1 MAYPKSPLFAAF
13 QEPLAIPQVVVDG
26 KVTFLRFGRIKGYHV
41 IVAWAFHTSQD
52 HLSCHRWQYK
62 LTYQIVAEL
71 ITWSVCCKH
80 FPPCWFNFCLTHAI
94 FKIPKWQFLQ
104 FLQVLDRMLIMS
116 DSHSLLPPPVASQHI
131 LMPILSTASSKR
143 LVNSSWCWHHWHIFG
158 AYTQLGCNL
167 WPSPQKTQQIHGTS
181 EKRCLFDLVLQEWS
195 HIMYEDVWG
204 WYKGWCA

>member
-26 KVTFLRFGRIKGYHV
+26 KVTFLKFGRIKGYHV
-41 IVAWAFHTSQD
+41 IVAWAFHTSRD

-62 LTYQIVAEL
+62 LTYQIVTEL

-80 FPPCWFNFCLTHAI
+80 FPPCWFNFCITHAI
-94 FKIPKWQFLQ
+94 FKLPKWQFLQ
-104 FLQVLDRMLIMS
+104 FFQVS
-116 DSHSLLPPPVASQHI
+116 FTSNPLLASQHI

-143 LVNSSWCWHHWHIFG
+143 LVNSSWCWHSWHIFG
-158 AYTQLGCNL
+158 SLNLGGMC
-167 WPSPQKTQQIHGTS
+167 
-181 EKRCLFDLVLQEWS
+181 EKRCLFDLVLQERS